1 MQEGAQRLQKVLD
14 SLVSEGLLTT
24 EQIHLVNTRFE
35 ALDGSDSRKSIFAE
49 IAAYLGG
56 AFISIATLFL
66 VANIWDEAPRAV
78 RVGALTTLSVLLF
91 TTAYFLGNVT
101 AMRLRLTSV
110 LSLGAAIAATAATGF
125 AFDFD
130 GAPWLPLSVGTV
142 LSLYAFIKYK
152 HEILHVGAYGYLF
165 ITGLMILGSITS
177 IEPEDSVAYP
187 FYWVI
192 LASIWLYLAWTRL
205 INQTLGYLISSATF
219 FFATQFLFITDH
231 RLFSY
236 LATAVIAPLLA
247 WIFLQDRRWP
257 LLLGAVLTTTF
268 TTGEFVAAT
277 LGGSLGALLGLLA
290 AGIALITTSMVAI
303 RKSRQAANSL

>member
-1 MQEGAQRLQKVLD
+1 MQEGAQRLQKVLG
-14 SLVSEGLLTT
+14 SLESEGLLTN
-24 EQIHLVNTRFE
+24 EQVNLVNTRFE
-35 ALDGSDSRKSIFAE
+35 SLEGSDSRKSIFAE

-56 AFISIATLFL
+56 AFISIATIFL
-66 VANIWDEAPRAV
+66 VANIWDEAPRAL
-78 RVGALTTLSVLLF
+78 RVGALTTLAIALF
-91 TTAYFLGNVT
+91 VTATLLGNVT

-110 LSLGAAIAATAATGF
+110 LSLGSAIAASAATGF

-142 LSLYAFIKYK
+142 ISLYVFIKYK
-152 HEILHVGAYGYLF
+152 HEILHVGTYVYLF

-177 IEPEDSVAYP
+177 IEPEDSVVYP
-187 FYWVI
+187 LYWII
-192 LASIWLYLAWTRL
+192 LASIWLYLSWSRM
-205 INQTLGYLISSATF
+205 INQTLGYLISAATYF
-219 FFATQFLFITDH
+219 LASQFLFTMDH
-231 RLFSY
+231 RRVSY
-236 LATAVIAPLLA
+236 LVSLVIAPLLA

-257 LLLGAVLTTTF
+257 LLLGAVLITTV

-303 RKSRQAANSL
+303 RNSRHSQ